1 MVVKSWENPR
11 ILNGRAAVCAGKDEL
26 SEDET
31 EEPEP
36 CPSHRF
42 SHPDTVRIVLQQGKI
57 PDAAMIHAARKRRQR
72 ARELGTGGAEYVPL
86 PGGGEEQQTVV
97 ERPDKGRLVRED
109 DDSDEERIDMSVN
122 HAARDRD
129 ARREQ
134 FLAAQDTGE

>member
-1 MVVKSWENPR
+1 MVVKNWENPR
-11 ILNGRAAVCAGKDEL
+11 ILNGRAAVCAGKEDVSD
-26 SEDET
+26 SE
-31 EEPEP
+31 EEEGPPEGLQG
-36 CPSHRF
+36 SHRF

-72 ARELGTGGAEYVPL
+72 ARELGSDWVPLQTGAE
-86 PGGGEEQQTVV
+86 ESQTPPV
-97 ERPDKGRLVRED
+97 PDKGRLVRED

-134 FLAAQDTGE
+134 FFAAQDNGK